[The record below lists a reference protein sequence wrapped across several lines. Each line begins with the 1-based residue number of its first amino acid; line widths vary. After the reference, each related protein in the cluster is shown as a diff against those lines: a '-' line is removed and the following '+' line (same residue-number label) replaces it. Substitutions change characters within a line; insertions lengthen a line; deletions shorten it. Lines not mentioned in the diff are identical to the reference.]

1 MICSRTILTM
11 FIAIFTGGAAYS
23 QQYRN
28 FEVQPDGTGGYYGTY
43 GNQNFEVR
51 PGAGQSGHLGGR
63 RPNVIEE
70 RRSRRPGSVGATQ
83 RNCVVDGNGMA
94 ICR

>member
-1 MICSRTILTM
+1 MRIVLAAFIGLAACS
-11 FIAIFTGGAAYS
+11 ASA

-28 FEVQPDGTGGYYGTY
+28 FEVQADGTGGYYGTY

-51 PGAGQSGHLGGR
+51 PQSGLSGHVGGR
-63 RPNVIEE
+63 RPNVIDE
-70 RRSRRPGSVGATQ
+70 RRSQRPGSVGATQ
-83 RNCVVDGNGMA
+83 RSCVVDGNGNA